1 MFMTKIISLFNQK
14 GGVGKTTTAVNL
26 SACLTKMGKKVL
38 GIDLDPQS
46 NFTSGLDIDRT
57 KLENSTYDIIVN
69 EVDAADVVI
78 KTEVENLDLIPS
90 SIDLA
95 SAEIEIAGRPKRE
108 TILKRGIKSIV
119 NNYDYVIIDCAP
131 SLGLLPVNALCAS
144 NSVLIPIQCEYYA
157 LEGVSQLMNTINLVK
172 KGINP
177 KLKVEGVLLTM
188 FDNRTNLS
196 MQVVEEVKRFFGKK
210 VYETIIPRNIR
221 LAEAPSY
228 GQTIVDYDPSSKG
241 YKAYMQLAKELI
253 KKGE

>member
-1 MFMTKIISLFNQK
+1 MTKIISLFNQK

-26 SACLTKMGKKVL
+26 SACLAKMGKKVL

-46 NFTSGLDIDRT
+46 NFTSGLDIDRS
-57 KLENSTYDIIVN
+57 KLNKSTYDIIVN
-69 EVDAADVVI
+69 DSKGSDVVI
-78 KTEVENLDLIPS
+78 NTEVKNLDLIPS

-95 SAEIEIAGRPKRE
+95 SAEIEIANKPKRE
-108 TILKRGIKSIV
+108 TILKRNIADIV
-119 NNYDYVIIDCAP
+119 KNYDYVIIDCAP
-131 SLGLLPVNALCAS
+131 SLGLLPINALCAS

-177 KLKVEGVLLTM
+177 YLKVEGVLLTM

-196 MQVVEEVKRFFGKK
+196 MQVVDEVKRFFSDK
-210 VYETIIPRNIR
+210 VYDTIIPRNIR

-228 GQTIVDYDPSSKG
+228 GQTIVEYDPSSKG
-241 YKAYMQLAKELI
+241 SKAYMSLAKELLS
-253 KKGE
+253 KEE

>member
-1 MFMTKIISLFNQK
+1 MVKVISLFNQK

-26 SACLTKMGKKVL
+26 SACLSKMGKKVL

-46 NFTSGLDIDRT
+46 NFTSGLDIDRST
-57 KLENSTYDIIVN
+57 LESSTYDIIVN
-69 EVDAADVVI
+69 GYKGEDVVI
-78 KTEVENLDLIPS
+78 HTSVKNLDLIPS

-95 SAEIEIAGRPKRE
+95 SAEIEIANMAKRE
-108 TILKRGIKSIV
+108 TILKRSIKDIID
-119 NNYDYVIIDCAP
+119 NYDYVIIDCAP
-131 SLGLLPVNALCAS
+131 SLGLLPINALCAS

-210 VYETIIPRNIR
+210 VYDTIIPRNIR
-221 LAEAPSY
+221 LAEAPSF
-228 GQTIVDYDPSSKG
+228 GQTIIDYDISSKG
-241 YKAYMQLAKELI
+241 AKAYINLAKELVE
-253 KKGE
+253 KGE

>member
-1 MFMTKIISLFNQK
+1 MVKVISLFNQK

-26 SACLTKMGKKVL
+26 SACLSKMGKKVL

-46 NFTSGLDIDRT
+46 NFTSGLDVDRST
-57 KLENSTYDIIVN
+57 LESSTYDIIVN
-69 EVDAADVVI
+69 KYKGEDVVI
-78 KTEVENLDLIPS
+78 HTSVKNLDLIPS

-95 SAEIEIAGRPKRE
+95 SAEIEIANTAKRE
-108 TILKRGIKSIV
+108 TILKRSIKDIID
-119 NNYDYVIIDCAP
+119 NYDYVIIDCAP
-131 SLGLLPVNALCAS
+131 SLGLLPINALCAS

-177 KLKVEGVLLTM
+177 RLKVEGVLLTM

-210 VYETIIPRNIR
+210 VYDTIIPRNIR
-221 LAEAPSY
+221 LAEAPSF
-228 GQTIVDYDPSSKG
+228 GQTIIDYDISSKG
-241 YKAYMQLAKELI
+241 AKAYINLAKELVE
-253 KKGE
+253 KGE

>member
-1 MFMTKIISLFNQK
+1 MAKVISLFNQK

-26 SACLTKMGKKVL
+26 SACLSKMGKKVL

-46 NFTSGLDIDRT
+46 NFTSGLDVDRST
-57 KLENSTYDIIVN
+57 LESSTYDIIVN
-69 EVDAADVVI
+69 EYKGEDVVI
-78 KTEVENLDLIPS
+78 HTSVKNLDLIPS

-95 SAEIEIAGRPKRE
+95 SAEIEIANTAKRE
-108 TILKRGIKSIV
+108 TILKRSIKDIID
-119 NNYDYVIIDCAP
+119 NYDYVIIDCAP
-131 SLGLLPVNALCAS
+131 SLGLLPINALCAS

-177 KLKVEGVLLTM
+177 RLKVEGVLLTM

-210 VYETIIPRNIR
+210 VYDTIIPRNIR
-221 LAEAPSY
+221 LAEAPSF
-228 GQTIVDYDPSSKG
+228 GQTIIDYDISSKG
-241 YKAYMQLAKELI
+241 AKAYINLAKELVE
-253 KKGE
+253 KGE

>member
-1 MFMTKIISLFNQK
+1 MTKIISLFNQK

-26 SACLTKMGKKVL
+26 SACLAKMGKKVL

-57 KLENSTYDIIVN
+57 KLEYSTYDIIVN
-69 EVDAADVVI
+69 DIDGSDVVI
-78 KTEVENLDLIPS
+78 NTEVKNLDLIPS

-95 SAEIEIAGRPKRE
+95 SAEIEIASKPKRE
-108 TILKRGIKSIV
+108 TILKRHISGIIG
-119 NNYDYVIIDCAP
+119 NYDFVIIDCAP
-131 SLGLLPVNALCAS
+131 SLGLLPINALCAS

-177 KLKVEGVLLTM
+177 YLKVEGVLLTM

-196 MQVVEEVKRFFGKK
+196 TQVVEEVKRFFGNK

-221 LAEAPSY
+221 LAEAPSF
-228 GQTIVDYDPSSKG
+228 GQTIVEYDPSSKG
-241 YKAYMQLAKELI
+241 SKAYMNLAKELL

>member
-1 MFMTKIISLFNQK
+1 MTKIISLFNQK

-26 SACLTKMGKKVL
+26 SACLAKMDKKVL

-57 KLENSTYDIIVN
+57 KLEYSTYDIIVN
-69 EVDAADVVI
+69 DVDGSNVVI
-78 KTEVENLDLIPS
+78 NTEVENLDLIPS

-95 SAEIEIAGRPKRE
+95 SAEIEIASKPKRE
-108 TILKRGIKSIV
+108 TILKRHISSLIAG
-119 NNYDYVIIDCAP
+119 YDYVIIDCAP
-131 SLGLLPVNALCAS
+131 SLGLLPINALCAS

-177 KLKVEGVLLTM
+177 YLKVEGVLLTM

-196 MQVVEEVKRFFGKK
+196 TQVVEEVKRFFGNK

-221 LAEAPSY
+221 LAEAPSF
-228 GQTIVDYDPSSKG
+228 GQTIVEYDPSSKG
-241 YKAYMQLAKELI
+241 SKAYMNLAKQLL

>member
-95 SAEIEIAGRPKRE
+95 SAEIEIAGRPKMHFVLR
-108 TILKRGIKSIV
+108 IVFLFQFNVNIMHLK
-119 NNYDYVIIDCAP
+119 
-131 SLGLLPVNALCAS
+131 GLA
-144 NSVLIPIQCEYYA
+144 
-157 LEGVSQLMNTINLVK
+157 NL
-172 KGINP
+172 
-177 KLKVEGVLLTM
+177 
-188 FDNRTNLS
+188 
-196 MQVVEEVKRFFGKK
+196 
-210 VYETIIPRNIR
+210 
-221 LAEAPSY
+221 
-228 GQTIVDYDPSSKG
+228 
-241 YKAYMQLAKELI
+241 
-253 KKGE
+253 

>member
-1 MFMTKIISLFNQK
+1 MGKSIAIFNQK

-26 SACLTKMGKKVL
+26 SACLSKMGKKVL

-46 NFTSGLDIDRT
+46 NFTSGLDVDRST
-57 KLENSTYDIIVN
+57 LESSTYDIIVN
-69 EVDAADVVI
+69 EYKGEDVVI
-78 KTEVENLDLIPS
+78 HTSVKNLDLIPS

-95 SAEIEIAGRPKRE
+95 SAEIEIANMAKRE
-108 TILKRGIKSIV
+108 TILKRSIKDIID
-119 NNYDYVIIDCAP
+119 NYDYVIIDCAP
-131 SLGLLPVNALCAS
+131 SLGLLPINALCAS

-177 KLKVEGVLLTM
+177 RLKVEGVLLTM

-210 VYETIIPRNIR
+210 VYDTIIPRNIR
-221 LAEAPSY
+221 LAEAPSF
-228 GQTIVDYDPSSKG
+228 GQTIIDYDISSKG
-241 YKAYMQLAKELI
+241 AKAYINLAKELVE
-253 KKGE
+253 KGE

>member
-1 MFMTKIISLFNQK
+1 M
-14 GGVGKTTTAVNL
+14 
-26 SACLTKMGKKVL
+26 
-38 GIDLDPQS
+38 
-46 NFTSGLDIDRT
+46 
-57 KLENSTYDIIVN
+57 
-69 EVDAADVVI
+69 
-78 KTEVENLDLIPS
+78 DLIPS

-119 NNYDYVIIDCAP
+119 DNYDYVIIDCAP

>member
-1 MFMTKIISLFNQK
+1 MVKVISLFNQK

-26 SACLTKMGKKVL
+26 SACLSKMGKKVL

-46 NFTSGLDIDRT
+46 NFTSGLDIDRSI
-57 KLENSTYDIIVN
+57 LESSTYDIIVN
-69 EVDAADVVI
+69 GYKGEDVVI
-78 KTEVENLDLIPS
+78 HTSVKNLDLIPS

-95 SAEIEIAGRPKRE
+95 SAEIEIANMAKRE
-108 TILKRGIKSIV
+108 TILKRSIKDIID
-119 NNYDYVIIDCAP
+119 NYDYVIIDCAP
-131 SLGLLPVNALCAS
+131 SLGLLPINALCAS

-177 KLKVEGVLLTM
+177 RLKVEGVLLTM

-210 VYETIIPRNIR
+210 VYDTIIPRNIR
-221 LAEAPSY
+221 LAEAPSF
-228 GQTIVDYDPSSKG
+228 GQTIIDYDISSKG
-241 YKAYMQLAKELI
+241 AKAYINLAKELVE
-253 KKGE
+253 KGE